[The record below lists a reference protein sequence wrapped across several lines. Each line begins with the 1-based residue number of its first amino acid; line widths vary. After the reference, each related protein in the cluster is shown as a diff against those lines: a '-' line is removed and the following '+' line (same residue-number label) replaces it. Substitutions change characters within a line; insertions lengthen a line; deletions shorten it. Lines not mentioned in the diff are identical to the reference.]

1 MTRKVLLTCTLVLVF
16 ALVLA
21 LALLGRPD
29 VGPVAPDDERVE
41 QAERV
46 ACGDYECILA
56 LFDRLG
62 YTPGAWEAGIREV
75 PRVYL
80 ADIPDSW
87 RERSDEMASVDDK
100 KRLFFRLLGPIVLRV
115 NELILADRE
124 RARSITDRLQ
134 AGVGVTPEEREW
146 LAKLAVTYELSDGP
160 DDPLDP
166 DEYAELL
173 NRVDIIPPSLALAQ
187 AASESGWGT
196 SRFATE
202 GNALFGLWTWGEGMA
217 PANQRTDALGDYRVA
232 AFDSTALSA
241 YSYALNLNIGD
252 AYRDLRLRR
261 ADLRRQN
268 LRISGSALADTL
280 LRYSERGQDYV
291 DDLKS
296 IIRVNNLE
304 AVDDAYLQDMAVI
317 RIVPAEPAPP

>member
-100 KRLFFRLLGPIVLRV
+100 KRLFFRLLGPIALYI
-115 NELILADRE
+115 NEMIAADRE
-124 RARSITDRLQ
+124 RALSIIGKLQ
-134 AGVGVTPEEREW
+134 TGVGITPDEQEW
-146 LAKLAVTYELSDGP
+146 LDSLAVTYKLSEGP
-160 DDPLDP
+160 GDPLGP
-166 DEYAELL
+166 DEYVELL

-196 SRFATE
+196 SRFARE
-202 GNALFGLWTWGEGMA
+202 GNALFGQWTWGEGMR
-217 PANQRTDALGDYRVA
+217 PANQRTESLGDYRVA

-241 YSYALNLNIGD
+241 YSYALNLNTGS
-252 AYRDLRLRR
+252 AYSDLRRRR

-268 LRISGSALADTL
+268 LRVSGSALAETL

-291 DDLKS
+291 DDL
-296 IIRVNNLE
+296 
-304 AVDDAYLQDMAVI
+304 
-317 RIVPAEPAPP
+317 